1 MATLKRYKR
10 HYRLKTRQNVTK
22 TELAL
27 AVNKHFAS
35 QHVDEVRLP
44 CRRSSPAGLR
54 APRALDARAQAETI
68 QLFVY
73 SARSSTLQYGACRA
87 LGPRGGGVQPP
98 HARAPSADARS
109 RPAPPSPSA
118 AARVPDEA
126 LCAVATH
133 PSRPDAARC
142 VLARRSPRL
151 PERPMTGSGGAC
163 FGWGVHGWRL

>member
-27 AVNKHFAS
+27 AVAKHFAS

-73 SARSSTLQYGACRA
+73 SARSSTLQYGAEPW
-87 LGPRGGGVQPP
+87 GPVVVASSPRTRERPLQT
-98 HARAPSADARS
+98 RAP
-109 RPAPPSPSA
+109 APLQPSPSA

>member
-27 AVNKHFAS
+27 AVAKHFAS

-44 CRRSSPAGLR
+44 CRRFSPAGLH

-73 SARSSTLQYGACRA
+73 SARSGTLQYGAEPW
-87 LGPRGGGVQPP
+87 GPVVVASSPRTRERPLQT
-98 HARAPSADARS
+98 RAP
-109 RPAPPSPSA
+109 APRHPLPRRRLACLMRPSA
-118 AARVPDEA
+118 RWPRTRHAPTPRVAFWRAD
-126 LCAVATH
+126 
-133 PSRPDAARC
+133 
-142 VLARRSPRL
+142 RRDYLNGR
-151 PERPMTGSGGAC
+151 
-163 FGWGVHGWRL
+163 